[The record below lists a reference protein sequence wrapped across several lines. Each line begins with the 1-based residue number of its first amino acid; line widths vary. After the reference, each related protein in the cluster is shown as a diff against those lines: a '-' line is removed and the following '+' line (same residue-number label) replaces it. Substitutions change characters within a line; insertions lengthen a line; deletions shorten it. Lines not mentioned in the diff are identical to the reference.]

1 MLQESKFNARVRQA
15 GYAHRVDNRVHRSTK
30 YVAKGHITYCE
41 DRRHNTEQTNR
52 ANKIGKEIVFSFS
65 KVGTINETCMR
76 PHSLH
81 FTDNQ
86 EHHLIVFEA
95 NLQKAYMTW
104 GI

>member
-65 KVGTINETCMR
+65 KVGMYN
-76 PHSLH
+76 
-81 FTDNQ
+81 
-86 EHHLIVFEA
+86 
-95 NLQKAYMTW
+95 K
-104 GI
+104 